1 MAAIDCNVATVFMKI
16 LTDPQA
22 MAEENANRLAQRA
35 IAEEIEAVLKQ

>member
-1 MAAIDCNVATVFMKI
+1 MAAGDCNVAAVFMKI

-22 MAEENANRLAQRA
+22 MTEENANQLAQRA